1 MKAGFMNM
9 NSSDVEYNDDMQFIE
24 KIRKRNVHI
33 SDDDFGA
40 FEKYTKVVKPQGK
53 DAVGRYGNED
63 PNRVMPSQEPVL
75 DRSIRTS
82 KKKFWSEFTTMSS
95 ELLPWTLAKQ
105 LHTLLPIQAIHYN
118 IHGASE
124 CGIGLHYQV
133 PRVDL
138 NRIENKNNDQI
149 LVPSGRPGFGFRNYL
164 VNENLQLITD
174 SGQMGEILYGG
185 ETILKYLKLVRK

>member
-82 KKKFWSEFTTMSS
+82 KKNSRPS
-95 ELLPWTLAKQ
+95 LQ
-105 LHTLLPIQAIHYN
+105 Q
-118 IHGASE
+118 
-124 CGIGLHYQV
+124 
-133 PRVDL
+133 RVV
-138 NRIENKNNDQI
+138 I
-149 LVPSGRPGFGFRNYL
+149 
-164 VNENLQLITD
+164 
-174 SGQMGEILYGG
+174 
-185 ETILKYLKLVRK
+185 